1 MPSGDALALFEG
13 EEPRA
18 AFEGGL
24 LLPAALGRPGLLPRP
39 GLPPAFVGGEE
50 GVLPFKGEEGSVV
63 SAAAAASP

>member
-1 MPSGDALALFEG
+1 MPSGDGFALFEG
-13 EEPRA
+13 EEPTA

-24 LLPAALGRPGLLPRP
+24 LPAALGRLGLLPRP